1 MRLTITSREDTHPW
15 PLSHLTLPAA
25 VGEGVSVSWD
35 LDYSRRAWR
44 EVNQLLWLSA
54 QEEAG
59 LTAHLPQ
66 GTTCLL

>member
-15 PLSHLTLPAA
+15 SLSHLTLPAA

-35 LDYSRRAWR
+35 LDHSHRDWR
-44 EVNQLLWLSA
+44 EVNQLLGLPA

-66 GTTCLL
+66 GNTCLL